1 MKNLVAV
8 FAGLMAIHAVAA
20 EYNVRQF
27 GATGTGRTYDT
38 AAIQKALDA
47 CKDAGGTVIFPP
59 GIYLSQPL
67 TIYSKTRFQLEAGAT
82 LQAGTN
88 QADFLKVPGDWL
100 KAKGKDFVPFI
111 GGENL
116 DEVTFAGGGVIDGG
130 GAAWWDEAEKAR
142 QRESGYTLP
151 RPDLIVLHQCRNLR
165 MENITLQNSPRYHL
179 VPVDGAGIV
188 ISNVTILAPEHAAN
202 TDGIDP
208 SNCKDVLIT
217 KCHVDVGDDDVAIK
231 AGRKV
236 EGREFACENIVVT
249 DCTFLHGHGMSI
261 GSETTGGVHQVI
273 VRNCSFENT
282 DYGLRIKSRRGRGG
296 LVEDVVFDHI
306 TMKNVR
312 PAITFSPY
320 YFGNA
325 KGDNTPRVTASDAA
339 KAAGKIP
346 TFRNIHVSNLTAT
359 CANTAGLIEG
369 LPESPIS
376 DVVLE
381 NVTITAA
388 KNFFIRNAKN
398 IQLKNVSVVVPG
410 GKPFVLENAQVSGL

>member
-1 MKNLVAV
+1 MKSLVTV
-8 FAGLMAIHAVAA
+8 FAALIALHIGAA
-20 EYNVRQF
+20 EFNVRQF
-27 GATGTGRTYDT
+27 GATGEGKTYDT

-47 CKDAGGTVIFPP
+47 CKDTGGMVIFPP
-59 GIYLSQPL
+59 GNYLSRPL
-67 TIYSKTRFQLEAGAT
+67 TIYAKTRFQLEAGAT
-82 LQAGTN
+82 LQASTN
-88 QADFLKVPGDWL
+88 QADFMKVRGDWL

-130 GAAWWDEAEKAR
+130 GAAWWSEAEKAR
-142 QRESGYTLP
+142 QAVSGYTLP
-151 RPDLIVLHQCRNLR
+151 RPDLIVIQRCRNLR

-179 VPVDGAGIV
+179 VPTDCVGIV

-208 SNCKDVLIT
+208 FNCKDVFIT
-217 KCHVDVGDDDVAIK
+217 KCYVDVGDDDVAIK
-231 AGRKV
+231 AGKKV
-236 EGREFACENIVVT
+236 DGREFACENITVT

-261 GSETTGGVHQVI
+261 GADTAGGVHNVT
-273 VRNCSFENT
+273 VRNCTFENT

-296 LVEDVVFDHI
+296 LVENIVYDGI

-325 KGDNTPRVTASDAA
+325 NGDSTPRVMASDAA

-346 TFRNIHVSNLTAT
+346 TFRNIHISNLTAT
-359 CANTAGLIEG
+359 CPNTAGLIEG

-376 DVVLE
+376 NVVLE
-381 NVTITAA
+381 NVTITAT
-388 KNFFIRNAKN
+388 KNFPIRNAKN
-398 IQLKNVSVVVPG
+398 VQLINVSVVVPG